1 MSVIAQ
7 LRGGPVSTE
16 ETGQTVTTLPSPWG
30 LAICFEIIPRLL
42 CILKALLS
50 FCLFNLRQEGG
61 LVQRFYLI
69 ESIKTKKQE
78 QLLRRPLSCLRTR
91 KGKVGIIFKGVACA
105 LPLFNKNRKQLLY
118 YQLKGRKE
126 GGSEPIIKHGQ
137 QGGQRGGARILPPP
151 ALGGLRRG
159 GGGGGCGFKNKES
172 QG

>member
-78 QLLRRPLSCLRTR
+78 QILPLSCLRTR

-137 QGGQRGGARILPPP
+137 QGGQREGRIGIAALP
-151 ALGGLRRG
+151 LRLRLPQ